1 MHSLATAK
9 LWHAWVAYPLMAA
22 AVAAAIGL
30 AGGYIKKVIRP
41 KYPK

>member
-1 MHSLATAK
+1 MHVLAAK

-22 AVAAAIGL
+22 AVGSAIALAA
-30 AGGYIKKVIRP
+30 GYISKVIRP